1 MKSTMEKILNTPL
14 SNLQLELLRVF
25 SHNLSEKEIG
35 EVKALLLDYFSKKAI
50 EEADKVWEDEKW
62 NDEKI
67 QAILNDSER
76 SSYGK

>member
-25 SHNLSEKEIG
+25 SHNLTEKEIG

-50 EEADKVWEDEKW
+50 EESDKVWEDEKW

-76 SSYGK
+76 SGYGK